1 VNDISSYA
9 SYVNSLGA
17 GVRITASRQD
27 SLTYL
32 AAENIFM
39 KGQKS
44 SSKNAFSKYL
54 QSFPNGNYSAD
65 AHYYLG
71 AVALEEKN
79 YPLALQEFKQTIE
92 GGNSRFMEE
101 ALSEAADLEYDN
113 KNYAAAYQYYNRL
126 NLLAV
131 KAEGKDVARI
141 GMLRSAAQLD
151 KDQEVVLAATQ
162 LINQPKALPESLKEA
177 YFYRGKALI
186 NLKETD
192 RGLADLRECASDTR
206 YVQGAEAQFIL
217 AETYYKAKSYDK
229 AVAQVTEFMKK
240 GTPHE
245 YWMARALIVL
255 SDTYAAK
262 GDKFSAK
269 QYLESLKDNYKG
281 TEGDIAE
288 MIASRLSKI
297 N

>member
-1 VNDISSYA
+1 
-9 SYVNSLGA
+9 
-17 GVRITASRQD
+17 
-27 SLTYL
+27 
-32 AAENIFM
+32 M